1 MNCLLVDDEP
11 LALEVLKAHI
21 QTVPFL
27 EVVGECNHAL
37 AAFDYLQ
44 KNQAGL
50 IFLDVQMPRFSIYT
64 TLSSLFDGLSR

>member
-50 IFLDVQMPRFSIYT
+50 IFLGCSNAKIFHLHYT
-64 TLSSLFDGLSR
+64 ELSL